1 MLLGADHHGYIG
13 RLMAMVA
20 AFGDTPYV
28 TLQVLI
34 GQLVNLV
41 RDGQPLRMS
50 KRAGTVVT
58 LLDLVEVVGVDAARY
73 SLVRSSIDM
82 QLDIDLDLISKRT
95 NDNPVYYVQY
105 AHARTRSVARKA
117 VEAEVT
123 REHDGTDAFDPSLLT
138 HPTESDLLGELEQ
151 FPRTV
156 ERAAT
161 LREPHRVA
169 RYLEQLAGAYHR
181 WYDSCRVIP
190 VAGEPTEDVH
200 RTRLVLNESVGQVL
214 RNGLALLGVSA
225 PERM

>member
-1 MLLGADHHGYIG
+1 
-13 RLMAMVA
+13 MAVVA
-20 AFGDTPYV
+20 AFGDTPHV
-28 TLQVLI
+28 NLEIMI

-41 RDGQPLRMS
+41 KDGKPVRMS

-58 LLDLVEVVGVDAARY
+58 LEDLVDVVGVDAARY
-73 SLVRSSIDM
+73 TLVRSSVDTA
-82 QLDIDLDLISKRT
+82 LDVDLDLISKRT

-117 VEAEVT
+117 AEAEVT
-123 REHDGTDAFDPSLLT
+123 REVDGRDAFDPGLLT
-138 HPTESDLLGELEQ
+138 HPTESELLGELEQ
-151 FPRTV
+151 LPRTV

-190 VAGEPTEDVH
+190 LAGEPVEAVH
-200 RTRLVLNESVGQVL
+200 RTRLVLNDAVAQVL
-214 RNGLALLGVSA
+214 RNGLGLLGVSA